1 MNIKAISG
9 AVTPTATKSD
19 YTMRYSEKQLEALE
33 LYFNGIDLYTIHSV
47 TGLSMSYLV
56 ENFGEPEYDEEEL
69 FENMSL

>member
-1 MNIKAISG
+1 
-9 AVTPTATKSD
+9 
-19 YTMRYSEKQLEALE
+19 MRYSEKQLEALE
-33 LYFNGIDLYTIHSV
+33 LYLNGIDLYTIHSV